1 MWLEIGVVA
10 LLLCGVS
17 AFGPRA
23 GGRGRMLTRKT
34 GRWARGMYH
43 QFAGA
48 RRERPASEHGSTS
61 RDGQAPSG
69 SPR

>member
-17 AFGPRA
+17 AFRQRA
-23 GGRGRMLTRKT
+23 GWRRMLTRWT
-34 GRWARGMYH
+34 GRWAKDIYGHVADSPRKRQLVMERGGL
-43 QFAGA
+43 A
-48 RRERPASEHGSTS
+48 
-61 RDGQAPSG
+61 G